1 MLKTYIKELR
11 MQADMMEQLSDK
23 IGELVYVRD
32 HIHDI
37 WSGPHQLLFIKQD
50 SHPFGSN
57 ECYWRFAKLA
67 KHTTR
72 HVIANR
78 RKLVEVLLEQGYM
91 PDEEGAFVHDSKTPE
106 IFQPEM
112 WALCG
117 DTVNLA
123 ETRSARSDLYTANG
137 YYFHANWTELMPEED

>member
-11 MQADMMEQLSDK
+11 MQADMIEQLSDK

-67 KHTTR
+67 EHTTR
-72 HVIANR
+72 RVIASR
-78 RKLVEVLLEQGYM
+78 RKLVEVLLEQGYV
-91 PDEEGAFVHDSKTPE
+91 PGTSGAFVNPTMNVSQFHPQMWGLIGRKVRKSG
-106 IFQPEM
+106 IFYEVID
-112 WALCG
+112 A
-117 DTVNLA
+117 DIHNV
-123 ETRSARSDLYTANG
+123 
-137 YYFHANWTELMPEED
+137 FHADWTELVSEEN